1 MNLIVAV
8 DRNWGIGNKGDLLI
22 RIPNDHKF
30 FRQETMGKVVALGR
44 KTLETFPQGLPLK
57 GRTNIILSANRD
69 FRVKDATVVH
79 SLEEL
84 LEELKGMNDA
94 AIEDAFYRVLSFGT
108 GGLRG
113 VMGAGSN
120 RMNKYTVGKATLGL
134 ARYLKSKSSGDI
146 SVAIAYDTRNNSQY
160 FAKTAAGVFASQGIK
175 VFIYEMVVPVPVLS
189 FTTHYLNC
197 TAGVML
203 TASHNPKE
211 YNGYKAYGSDGCQ
224 VTADMADGIM
234 NEINSLDIFAD
245 VKKLDFQEGID
256 KGLIEYIGEETVDA
270 FIDSVYAENLKV
282 DASNLELVYTPLNGS
297 GLMCVKRILDRI
309 GVKDVTV
316 VPEQENPDGNF
327 PTCPY
332 PNPEIREAL
341 QKGLELCEKVQPDLL
356 LATDPD
362 CDRVGIA
369 VNQKGEYVL
378 MTGNE
383 VGIMLLDF
391 IARVKKEQGKLPAH
405 PVAVT
410 TIVSTDMVDPIAKE
424 YGVELRRCLTGF
436 KYIGDIIAELEEKE
450 GSADS
455 YLLGFEESY
464 GYLSGGYVRD
474 KDAVDGSM
482 LICQM
487 AAYYKGKGMTLVE
500 AMNALYEKY
509 GYYKNDLMNFGFE
522 GEDGMK
528 TMNGIMDK
536 LRNDPPAEIAGTKV
550 TGRSDYKTSQSYGD
564 KEGVIDLP
572 KSNVLEYRLEDGC
585 KLIVRPSGTEPKIKI
600 YLSGKGAT
608 RADSEA
614 VIQKMKDA
622 VPALL
627 GI

>member
-1 MNLIVAV
+1 MTEFERWLQQ
-8 DRNWGIGNKGDLLI
+8 DLDDQDLT
-22 RIPNDHKF
+22 
-30 FRQETMGKVVALGR
+30 QE
-44 KTLETFPQGLPLK
+44 LE
-57 GRTNIILSANRD
+57 S
-69 FRVKDATVVH
+69 VKDQPDEINDRFYQD
-79 SLEEL
+79 LE
-84 LEELKGMNDA
+84 
-94 AIEDAFYRVLSFGT
+94 FGT

-113 VMGAGSN
+113 VIGAGTN
-120 RMNKYTVGKATLGL
+120 RMNVYTVRKATQGM
-134 ARYLKSKSSGDI
+134 ANYLLRHSNGQPQ
-146 SVAIAYDTRNNSQY
+146 SVAIAHDSRNKGVA
-160 FAKTAAGVFASQGIK
+160 FAQQSAAVLAANGIK
-175 VFIYEMVVPVPVLS
+175 AYLYPQLMPTPALS
-189 FTTHYLNC
+189 FAVRHLHCN
-197 TAGVML
+197 AGICV
-203 TASHNPKE
+203 TASHNPAK

-234 NEINSLDIFAD
+234 NEIKSLDIFTG
-245 VKKLDFQEGID
+245 VKKMDFQAGID
-256 KGLIEYIGEETVDA
+256 QGMIEYIGEETVNA
-270 FIDSVYAENLKV
+270 FIDSVYSESLNV
-282 DASNLELVYTPLNGS
+282 DAGGLKIVYTPLNGS
-297 GLMCVKRILDRI
+297 GKMCVTRILDKI
-309 GVKDVTV
+309 GVKDVTI
-316 VPEQENPDGNF
+316 VPEQSEPDGNF

-369 VNQKGEYVL
+369 VNQNGEYVL

-391 IARVKKEQGKLPAH
+391 IARVKKEQGRMPAH

-424 YGVELRRCLTGF
+424 YGIELRRCLTGF

-450 GSADS
+450 GNADS

-487 AAYYKGKGMTLVE
+487 AAYYKQKGMTLAD

-509 GYYKNDLMNFGFE
+509 GFYKNDLCNFGFE

-528 TMNGIMDK
+528 TMNGIMEK
-536 LRNDPPAEIAGTKV
+536 LRQAPPEEIAGAKV
-550 TGRSDYKTSQSYGD
+550 VGRSDYKESLSYGD
-564 KEGVIDLP
+564 KEGTIDLP
-572 KSNVLEYRLEDGC
+572 KSNVLEYRMENGC

-600 YLSGKGAT
+600 YLSGKGETKAG
-608 RADSEA
+608 AEEI
-614 VIQKMKDA
+614 IQKMKDA
-622 VPALL
+622 VPGLL

>member
-1 MNLIVAV
+1 MQQ
-8 DRNWGIGNKGDLLI
+8 DLDD
-22 RIPNDHKF
+22 PD
-30 FRQETMGKVVALGR
+30 
-44 KTLETFPQGLPLK
+44 LK
-57 GRTNIILSANRD
+57 
-69 FRVKDATVVH
+69 
-79 SLEEL
+79 EEL
-84 LEELKGMNDA
+84 LAVKDQPEEINDR
-94 AIEDAFYRVLSFGT
+94 FYRDLEFGT

-113 VMGAGSN
+113 VIGAGTN
-120 RMNKYTVGKATLGL
+120 RMNVYTVRKATQGL
-134 ARYLKSKSSGDI
+134 ANYLLKHAEGKPQ
-146 SVAIAYDTRNNSQY
+146 SVAIAHDSRNKGVLFSQQS
-160 FAKTAAGVFASQGIK
+160 AAVLAANGIK
-175 VFIYEMVVPVPVLS
+175 AYLYPQLMPTPSLS
-189 FTTHYLNC
+189 YAVRHLKC
-197 TAGVML
+197 DAGICV
-203 TASHNPKE
+203 TASHNPAK

-224 VTADMADGIM
+224 VTAEMADGIM
-234 NEINSLDIFAD
+234 AEINALDIFAD
-245 VKKLDFQEGID
+245 VKKMDFQEGVD
-256 KGLIEYIGEETVDA
+256 KGLIEYIGEETVSA
-270 FIDSVYAENLKV
+270 FLDDVYKESLID
-282 DASNLELVYTPLNGS
+282 DASNLKLVYTPLNGS
-297 GLMCVKRILDRI
+297 GKMCVTRILDRI

-316 VPEQENPDGNF
+316 VPEQSEPDGNF

-341 QKGLELCEKVQPDLL
+341 QKGLELCDKLQPDLL

-369 VNQKGEYVL
+369 VNQGGEFVL

-383 VGIMLLDF
+383 VGILLLDF
-391 IARVKKEQGKLPAH
+391 IAKVKKEQGKLPAH

-410 TIVSTDMVDPIAKE
+410 TIVSTDMVDPIAKD

-450 GSADS
+450 GNADS

-482 LICQM
+482 LICEM
-487 AAYYKGKGMTLVE
+487 ASYYKRQGKTLLDV
-500 AMNALYEKY
+500 MNGLYEKY
-509 GYYKNDLMNFGFE
+509 GYYKNDLCNFGFE

-528 TMNGIMDK
+528 TMNNIMDT
-536 LRNDPPAEIAGTKV
+536 LRKNPPAEIAGAKV
-550 TGRSDYKTSQSYGD
+550 IGRSDYLESVAYGD

-572 KSNVLEYRLEDGC
+572 KSNVLEYRMENGC

-622 VPALL
+622 VPGLL